1 MPAASP
7 ACIVV
12 GAGII
17 GSCCAFHL
25 QRRGIQVALIDS
37 EQPGQST
44 SFGNAGGIAWTTPF
58 PFSYPGA
65 IRKVPGWLLDPNG
78 PMRIRWS
85 QALRVMPWLYR
96 FWRAGT
102 PERVAAIIRAQMTL
116 MERAVPDFDDLLP
129 ATGCEDLRERR
140 GLIMHYDTPADFED
154 EAWEY
159 RERDRLG
166 LPWKRLDQDEL
177 SAMEPAVR
185 LAGGVAVYDPEWQHV
200 TDPGALTARIAESA
214 IRLGAEWVHDRVA
227 SVECGRQSVSATC
240 RSGRRLEAGRLVLA
254 TGVWTNALLEP
265 LGRRV
270 PLMAKR
276 GYHVMIARPTVTLRH
291 PVMSNSRH
299 VVLTPMREGLRVA
312 GTAEFAGLDAPPDY
326 ARARS
331 LVENGRR
338 MVPELGGEGRTEWMG
353 QRPMLP
359 DSLPAIGPIPGHSN
373 VLCAFGHGHYGLT
386 QGPTTGRIISE
397 LVAGETPSV
406 DPGPF
411 SVGRFG

>member
-1 MPAASP
+1 MSEKTSS
-7 ACIVV
+7 CIVA

-17 GSCCAFHL
+17 GACCAFYL
-25 QRRGIQVALIDS
+25 QRRGLQVTLIDP

-65 IRKVPGWLLDPNG
+65 IRKVPGWLLDPAG

-85 QALRVMPWLYR
+85 QALRVLPWLYR

-102 PERVAAIIRAQMTL
+102 PDRVAEIIRAQMTL
-116 MERAVPDFDDLLP
+116 MQRAVPDFDDLLA
-129 ATGCEDLRERR
+129 ATGTEDLRERR
-140 GLIMHYDTPADFED
+140 GLIMHYDSARDFAD

-166 LPWKRLDQDEL
+166 LPWKLLGEDEL
-177 SAMEPAVR
+177 AAMEPAVR
-185 LAGGVAVYDPEWQHV
+185 LGGGVAVFDPEWQHV
-200 TDPGALTARIAESA
+200 TDPGALTARIADAA
-214 IRLGAEWVHDRVA
+214 IRLGAEWIHDRVVA
-227 SVECGRQSVSATC
+227 VESDARTAAATC
-240 RSGRRLEAGRLVLA
+240 GSGRRVVAGHLVLA
-254 TGVWTNALLEP
+254 TGVWSNALLRQ
-265 LGRRV
+265 LGTSV

-299 VVLTPMREGLRVA
+299 VVLTPMRDGLRVA

-326 ARARS
+326 ARARA
-331 LVENGRR
+331 LLDNGRR

-359 DSLPAIGPIPGHSN
+359 DSLPVIGPMRSHPR

-397 LVAGETPSV
+397 LALGETPSV

-411 SVGRFG
+411 SVERF